1 MAKWHFD
8 DEGDLDLL
16 SGKTVG
22 VFGYGNQGRSQALNM
37 RDAGLN
43 VIIGSRADASS
54 EKSAADGF
62 ETLPLLEAARRADIL
77 FILVPDEIMPDVY
90 KNHIEPG
97 LQASNTLNFASGY
110 NIHFKK
116 IVPRADVNVIM
127 LAPRMVGQG
136 VRDTVVEGKGYP
148 SLVAVHQD
156 ATGNAQNIMIALAK
170 AIGTTR
176 MGCIESSFEEETIV
190 DLFNEHFGFL
200 HAVRRGCEVL
210 IEAGCSPEAA
220 ILELYA
226 SGEMREVGQYFVDH
240 GLFEQLKLHSRTSQ
254 YGQLVY
260 ARPSPDEEEADKD
273 RLRDVVRKIKDGT
286 FARIWTGVQEN
297 DAEALDREKAAL
309 DATPLMVE
317 ERRLYEKLRRR
328 KSRG

>member
-1 MAKWHFD
+1 MAKWYFD
-8 DEGDLDLL
+8 DEGDLKRL

-37 RDAGLN
+37 RDAGMN
-43 VIIGSRADASS
+43 VIVGSRPDASS

-62 ETLPLLEAARRADIL
+62 ETFPLLEAARRADIL

-97 LQASNTLNFASGY
+97 LQSGNTLSFASGY
-110 NIHFKK
+110 NMYFKK
-116 IVPRADVNVIM
+116 IVPPDDVDVVM

-156 ATGNAQNIMIALAK
+156 ATGHARDIMVALAK

-226 SGEMREVGQYFVDH
+226 SGEMREVGQYFVDY

-260 ARPSPDEEEADKD
+260 GRPSPEEEEADKD
-273 RLRDVVRKIKDGT
+273 RLRDVVRKIKDGS
-286 FARIWTGVQEN
+286 FAKIWTDVREN
-297 DAEALDREKAAL
+297 DAGALDREKAAL
-309 DATPLMVE
+309 DRSPLMME
-317 ERRLYEKLRRR
+317 ERRLYERLGRR
-328 KSRG
+328 KAR